1 VTMLETTTVLE
12 APRLGQV
19 QVRFPKAQSGTL
31 DQDQE
36 WCIVEF
42 NGTRKRIRFHDYHEV
57 FAIPGLYEHLFYQRL
72 RCNSPEVVCS
82 LLDRQVRESSTRMS
96 ELAALDIGAGN
107 GMVGEEL
114 AERGVGSV
122 VGVDIIEEAAEAAQ
136 RDRPGVYEKYFVAD
150 LTDLP
155 ADVVDQLEQTELN
168 CLTTVAALGYG
179 DIPPAAFARAY
190 NLISTPGWVA
200 FNIKESFL
208 AEGDSTG
215 FVGFTRRMIR
225 FGIMRVRVMHRYR
238 HRLSI
243 AGEPLHYMAIVAT
256 KESNIPETWLAELD

>member
-1 VTMLETTTVLE
+1 MTMLETTAVLE
-12 APRLGQV
+12 APKLGQV
-19 QVRFPKAQSGTL
+19 QVRFPRAQPGGL

-42 NGTRKRIRFHDYHEV
+42 NGTRKRIRFHDYDEV
-57 FAIPGLYEHLFYQRL
+57 FAIPGLYEHLFYRRL
-72 RCNSPEVVCS
+72 KCNSPEVVCS
-82 LLDRQVRESSTRMS
+82 LLERQVRENSTRMS

-114 AERGVGSV
+114 AARGVESV
-122 VGVDIIEEAAEAAQ
+122 VGVDIIEEAAEATQ

-155 ADVVDQLEQTELN
+155 VNVADQLEETELN
-168 CLTTVAALGYG
+168 CLTVVAALGYG

-200 FNIKESFL
+200 FNIKEGFL
-208 AEGDSTG
+208 ADGDSTG
-215 FVGFTRRMIR
+215 FAGFTRRMIR
-225 FGIMRVRVMHRYR
+225 SGIMHVRVMHRYR

-243 AGEPLHYMAIVAT
+243 AGDPLHYMAVVAT

>member
-1 VTMLETTTVLE
+1 MLETTAVLQ

-19 QVRFPKAQSGTL
+19 QVLFPRAQPGGR
-31 DQDQE
+31 DQNQE
-36 WCIVEF
+36 WCIVQF

-72 RCNSPEVVCS
+72 KCNSPEVVCS
-82 LLDRQVRESSTRMS
+82 LLERQVRETSTRMS

-114 AERGVGSV
+114 AERGVDSV

-208 AEGDSTG
+208 TDGDSTG
-215 FVGFTRRMIR
+215 FAGFTRRMIR
-225 FGIMRVRVMHRYR
+225 SGIMRVRVMHRYR

-243 AGEPLHYMAIVAT
+243 AGEALHYMAIVAT
-256 KESNIPETWLAELD
+256 KESNIPETWLVQLD